1 MATHTIEVNVRGTWT
16 PTKALEI
23 QGKNLLV
30 EGSFLRIASIHDE
43 VWLDTE
49 IDDPEACMQALRKEM
64 PADVFTFLQKVPGEP
79 ARYSY
84 QVELESFAAVRI
96 TNFEE
101 WWEGLPQE
109 TRKNVRRS
117 QKRGVTVDVRPLSP
131 EVIEGIIA
139 INNESPVKQGR
150 PSRYYGKSF
159 EETKKDHSAFLDRS
173 DFICAY
179 FGDELVGLLKL
190 VHRGEIS
197 TILGY
202 LPKASQYD
210 KRPANA
216 LIAKAVE
223 VAVNRGSTYLI
234 YGNFNYG
241 NKGESSL
248 REFKVRN
255 GFSEVFIPRYYVPL
269 TLWGRAC
276 MKAKLHR
283 GLLGILPHGM
293 ITTAVGLRTKCYT
306 WFNRASSTLQ
316 SPAGSGSQ

>member
-1 MATHTIEVNVRGTWT
+1 MPTHTIEVNVRGKWT
-16 PTKALEI
+16 PTKALEVK
-23 QGKNLLV
+23 GKNLLV
-30 EGSFLRIASIHDE
+30 EGKFLKIASIHDE

-49 IDDPEACMQALRKEM
+49 IDDPEACMQALRSEM
-64 PADVFTFLQKVPGEP
+64 PADVFTFMEKVPSESP
-79 ARYSY
+79 RYPY
-84 QVELESFAAVRI
+84 PMEIESFAAVRI
-96 TNFEE
+96 TTFEE

-117 QKRGVTVDVRPLSP
+117 QKRGVTVDVRELTS
-131 EVIEGIIA
+131 EVIQGIIA
-139 INNESPVKQGR
+139 INDESPVKQGR
-150 PSRYYGKSF
+150 PSRYFGKSF
-159 EETKKDHSAFLDRS
+159 EETKKDHGAFLDRS

-179 FGDELVGLLKL
+179 FGEELVGLLKL

-202 LPKASQYD
+202 LPKASHYD

-223 VAVNRGSTYLI
+223 VSVNRGSTYLI
-234 YGNFNYG
+234 YGNYNYG
-241 NKGESSL
+241 NKGDSSL

-269 TLWGRAC
+269 TLWGKLC
-276 MKAKLHR
+276 MKGKLHK
-283 GLLGILPHGM
+283 GLLGILPHSV

-306 WFNRASSTLQ
+306 WLNRASSSLQ
-316 SPAGSGSQ
+316 SPAGSRSQ